1 MFHGWSDPAI
11 TALNSIDYWTRVVR
25 AMRGRRRTDAFLRL
39 FLAPG
44 MQHCAGGP
52 GPNVFDPVGAL
63 EQWVE
68 HGVAPERIVA
78 THRTAGVV
86 DRTRPLCP
94 HPRVARW
101 DGAGDVDDAASFECA
116 RGRDGRP
123 NAATTSAN

>member
-1 MFHGWSDPAI
+1 
-11 TALNSIDYWTRVVR
+11 
-25 AMRGRRRTDAFLRL
+25 MRGRRRTDTFFRL

-68 HGVAPERIVA
+68 HGIAPERIVA
-78 THRTAGVV
+78 THRTGGIV

-94 HPRVARW
+94 HPQVARW
-101 DGAGDVDDAASFECA
+101 DGVGDSDDAASFAC
-116 RGRDGRP
+116 GRAGR
-123 NAATTSAN
+123 